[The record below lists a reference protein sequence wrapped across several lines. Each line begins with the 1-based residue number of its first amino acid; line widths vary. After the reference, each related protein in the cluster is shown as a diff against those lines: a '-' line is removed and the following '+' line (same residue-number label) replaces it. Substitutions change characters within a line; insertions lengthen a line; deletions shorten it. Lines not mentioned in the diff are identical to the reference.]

1 MSARGVYGETAMS
14 ELSVVY
20 VLTNPA
26 MPGLVKIGRTDQDD
40 ANTQIAQL
48 YTTGVP
54 VPFKLEFACKVP
66 NSEEV
71 ERALHIAFGPSRVNP
86 KREFFTLNADQAIAI
101 LRLLHTEDTT
111 AAVVQQPTGLDQQSL
126 AAADQLRSRRPN
138 INFEEMGI
146 LSGEVLQSIHNDTTV
161 TIVGPR
167 KVMLGDTELSLT
179 AATRQALGTDYSVQP
194 GPHWTYKGRLVSDI
208 YEETYGDCA
217 PS

>member
-1 MSARGVYGETAMS
+1 MS

-40 ANTQIAQL
+40 ANTRIAQL

-101 LRLLHTEDTT
+101 LRLLHTEDTAT
-111 AAVVQQPTGLDQQSL
+111 AYRGYYCCGCSATNWPRSAVAGGGGP
-126 AAADQLRSRRPN
+126 
-138 INFEEMGI
+138 
-146 LSGEVLQSIHNDTTV
+146 TTV
-161 TIVGPR
+161 P
-167 KVMLGDTELSLT
+167 T
-179 AATRQALGTDYSVQP
+179 AKYQF
-194 GPHWTYKGRLVSDI
+194 
-208 YEETYGDCA
+208 
-217 PS
+217 